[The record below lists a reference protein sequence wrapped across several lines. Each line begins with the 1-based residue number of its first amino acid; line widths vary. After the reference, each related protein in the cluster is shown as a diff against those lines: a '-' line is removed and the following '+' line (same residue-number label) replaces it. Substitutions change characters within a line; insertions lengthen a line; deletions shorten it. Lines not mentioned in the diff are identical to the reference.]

1 MDTATKKEFE
11 NLAGMIKR
19 GFDATATKTELKNVQ
34 SDITEMKGDIT
45 EMKSNIKRLDGE
57 VRHINA
63 TLGVM
68 ATDIADI
75 KKHFVYRNEFEDLM
89 ARVKYLETKLG
100 VESGK

>member
-19 GFDATATKTELKNVQ
+19 GFDATATKAELKNVQ

-45 EMKSNIKRLDGE
+45 RLDGE

-63 TLGVM
+63 TL
-68 ATDIADI
+68 
-75 KKHFVYRNEFEDLM
+75 
-89 ARVKYLETKLG
+89 LG